1 MADHGLTCQR
11 QESTAMHMFYNSENF
26 VVVAF
31 QVSSPDG
38 EPTTRG
44 GYEIVDKFSGKEIY
58 LEGALAERFQE
69 GVQALVEQDDAEAL
83 EEYIGGFAATAQHPV
98 VMH

>member
-1 MADHGLTCQR
+1 
-11 QESTAMHMFYNSENF
+11 MHMFYNSDNF

-31 QVSSPDG
+31 QLPSPDG
-38 EPTTRG
+38 GPKTLG

-58 LEGALAERFQE
+58 LEGALAESFQE
-69 GVQALVEQDDAEAL
+69 GVQAFVEQDDAEGL